1 MLLFYYALPNAVIP
15 VIALLGNYF
24 ANVLG
29 GSVII
34 ENIFSIQGI
43 SSMALDAIRYRDY
56 PVLQAYVLLSGSL
69 LVIVT
74 MIVDIFIFYFNPKVH
89 IGD

>member
-1 MLLFYYALPNAVIP
+1 
-15 VIALLGNYF
+15 
-24 ANVLG
+24 
-29 GSVII
+29 
-34 ENIFSIQGI
+34 
-43 SSMALDAIRYRDY
+43 MALDAIRYRDY